1 MLDLECKR
9 HALLLKLSKLGH
21 YNNLKMKN
29 LKIISLGGFGSVT
42 ANMFVYETDKDILVV
57 DCGIGFPEEE
67 MLGIDLVIPDITY
80 LKERQYKLK
89 GIVISHGHEDHV
101 GALPYIL
108 PQLKDIPVFAPR
120 WAKALAEAKFKE
132 FRLRHKIKEFNKNS
146 RISLGNFALEFIP
159 ATHSIPDTYHLVIKT
174 PIGVF
179 YHAADF
185 KLDLTPVISQ
195 PTNQERI
202 KGIGQNGV
210 LCILSDCVRAEL
222 PGFTPSESQLEE
234 VFEREIKDCQGKFL
248 VTTFSSN
255 ISRWK
260 QAIDVSLRHN
270 RKILLL
276 GRSVEQNI
284 KIALKLKY
292 LHYSPHIF
300 ITKRQLTKYPPN
312 QITALIA
319 GAQAQTGSSLDRLVA
334 GELNQLE
341 IKPSDKVVFS
351 SDYIP
356 GNEAAIYALI
366 DNLYRL
372 GAEVSY
378 TDIKNDVHVS
388 GHGSQKDLG
397 KLIEMVKPKY
407 LLPIG
412 GNFRHMV
419 AYQRL
424 AAQKG
429 YQKNQILLPDI
440 DQMVKFINGEAKVA
454 KGPKSKTIMVDAL
467 GVGDVGNVV
476 LRDRRILSEEGIV
489 VAIISLDQNTR
500 QLIGDPE
507 IISRGFIYIKESLAL
522 LNSAKREI
530 VKTLKT
536 IKSRKDPRFLR
547 FRIQAHLEEFF
558 FAETGRRPMIL
569 PVIIE
574 V

>member
-1 MLDLECKR
+1 M
-9 HALLLKLSKLGH
+9 
-21 YNNLKMKN
+21 NN

-67 MLGIDLVIPDITY
+67 MLGIDLVIPDISY
-80 LKERQYKLK
+80 LKERQYKLR
-89 GIVISHGHEDHV
+89 GVVISHGHEDHV

-120 WAKALAEAKFKE
+120 WAKALAETKFKE
-132 FRLRHKIKEFNKNS
+132 FGLKYKIKEFNENS
-146 RISLGNFALEFIP
+146 KITLGNFSLEFIP

-174 PIGVF
+174 PVGVF

-185 KLDLTPVISQ
+185 KLDLTPVISK
-195 PTNQERI
+195 PTDQTRI
-202 KGIGQNGV
+202 KKLGQKGV
-210 LCILSDCVRAEL
+210 LCLLSDCLRAEV
-222 PGFTPSESQLEE
+222 PGFTPSESKLEE
-234 VFEREIKDCQGKFL
+234 VFEREIKDCQGKFF

-260 QAIDVSLRHN
+260 QAIDVSLKHN

-276 GRSVEQNI
+276 GRSVKQNI
-284 KIALKLKY
+284 EIALRLKY
-292 LHYSPHIF
+292 LGYPANIFVAKKQLARYS
-300 ITKRQLTKYPPN
+300 PN
-312 QITALIA
+312 QITVLIA
-319 GAQAQTGSSLDRLVA
+319 GSQAQTGSSLDRLVA
-334 GELNQLE
+334 GEFDQPE
-341 IKPSDKVVFS
+341 IKPGDKVVFS

-378 TDIKNDVHVS
+378 TDIKSDVHVS

-397 KLIEMVKPKY
+397 KLIEMVKPRC

-412 GNFRHMV
+412 GNFRHMI

-424 AAQKG
+424 ARQKG
-429 YQKNQILLPDI
+429 CQKNQILLPDT
-440 DQMVKFINGEAKVA
+440 DQMVEFINGEAKVT
-454 KGPKSKTIMVDAL
+454 KGPETKTIMVDAL

-489 VAIISLDQNTR
+489 VAIITLDQNTR
-500 QLIGDPE
+500 QLVGEPE
-507 IISRGFIYIKESLAL
+507 IISRGFVYIKENFSL
-522 LNSAKREI
+522 LNGAKKEI
-530 VKTLKT
+530 LRTLKGT
-536 IKSRKDPRFLR
+536 RPTNRARKRTDLKFLR
-547 FRIQAHLEEFF
+547 SRIQGYLEEYFF
-558 FAETGRRPMIL
+558 RETGRRPMIL